1 MDLSAL
7 AHKLGLR
14 KFPELLRKA
23 NADAGPPPQHFHVS
37 GEEQKQ
43 CAKCQA
49 WQREFEA
56 IFERV
61 FAPYEGEDHKAVRQ
75 QAYQGRRVDGRAG
88 LVRRD
93 FTSHSTQFGW
103 HFVISEKLVVVRT
116 CFLRLDRPGFRAAQL
131 GHGGQVLDS
140 DLRVYGNFL
149 TCLRR
154 GMILVPAVCG
164 HHGVGTGSK
173 DSCVHRCLSRNDRGR
188 CHKLA
193 IH

>member
-1 MDLSAL
+1 MSQVKNRSNVRNAKHGSESSKPFLKECSLLTKARTTKLFVSRPIRVEGWMVGQDLFDGTSQAI
-7 AHKLGLR
+7 
-14 KFPELLRKA
+14 LL
-23 NADAGPPPQHFHVS
+23 NSVG
-37 GEEQKQ
+37 
-43 CAKCQA
+43 
-49 WQREFEA
+49 
-56 IFERV
+56 I
-61 FAPYEGEDHKAVRQ
+61 
-75 QAYQGRRVDGRAG
+75 
-88 LVRRD
+88 LL
-93 FTSHSTQFGW
+93 
-103 HFVISEKLVVVRT
+103 ISEKLVVVRT